1 MWYER
6 YSSQIWQV
14 QVRCLVFHHLTC
26 KWKQIH
32 HKRKVPIVN
41 SIMPRHQN
49 VLLSFLVENYVFFYR
64 VQDEHHE
71 TIKADGSV
79 NNLAEAVELILKFN
93 NPTT

>member
-1 MWYER
+1 METNPPQKK
-6 YSSQIWQV
+6 SANSKQHNAKTPECSV
-14 QVRCLVFHHLTC
+14 VFSCGKLC
-26 KWKQIH
+26 
-32 HKRKVPIVN
+32 
-41 SIMPRHQN
+41 
-49 VLLSFLVENYVFFYR
+49 FFYR